1 MVGLGWIDCT
11 AMKFRPQYY
20 SARRRLHWWREYQ
33 EYAGTL
39 NWQENYS
46 DRDFRKQGWPRVYK
60 IGQHLHYLACHSPI
74 SVRPKW
80 RSAWQRFIKKYRN
93 F

>member
-20 SARRRLHWWREYQ
+20 NPQRRLKWWLDYQ
-33 EYAGTL
+33 EYAGEL

-46 DRDFRKQGWPRVYK
+46 DRNFRRQGWPRVYK
-60 IGQHLHYLACHSPI
+60 IGHHLHYLACHAPLA
-74 SVRPKW
+74 VRPKW
-80 RSAWQRFIKKYRN
+80 RAAWQRFIKQYRN